1 MSKIEQAVLFMEE
14 KAKNNKYG
22 YDQRYRWGEYGD
34 YDCSSLTITA
44 FEQAG
49 FPVKSKYGA
58 TYTGNMKQAF
68 LKAGFKDIKDK
79 VNIYTSTGLKR
90 GDILLN
96 QAHHVAVYCGSG
108 LMVQASI
115 NEKGTTTNGKAGDQ
129 TGYEINISRYKNY
142 RLGWD
147 SVLRFEEKEIST
159 MEETKKAKTQDS
171 EPSHWA
177 KEAWEYCKINKLLD
191 GKRPKD
197 NLTRQEMAVIL
208 NNLDERY
215 VKIK

>member
-1 MSKIEQAVLFMEE
+1 MSKIEQAVSFMEE
-14 KAKNNKYG
+14 IAKNNKYG

-58 TYTGNMKQAF
+58 TYTGNIKQAF
-68 LKAGFKDIKDK
+68 LKAGFKDVKEK

-96 QAHHVAVYCGSG
+96 QAHHVAVYCGNG
-108 LMVQASI
+108 YIVQASI
-115 NEKGTTTNGKAGDQ
+115 NEKGTATNGKAGDQ

-147 SVLRFEEKEIST
+147 SVLRFEEKEKKSVKVST
-159 MEETKKAKTQDS
+159 TTKRQDNES
-171 EPSHWA
+171 SPWA
-177 KEAWEYCKINKLLD
+177 KEAWEYCKKNKLLD
-191 GKRPKD
+191 GTRPKD
-197 NLTRQEMAVIL
+197 NITRQEMSIIL
-208 NNLDERY
+208 KRLDNRY
-215 VKIK
+215 VKS